1 MTHSYTVGPRDAAP
15 AIMASHIVH
24 VTDYDGNE
32 MNKPSGAIFSVLT
45 PIIAAALSIILAF
58 VIVATTK

>member
-1 MTHSYTVGPRDAAP
+1 
-15 AIMASHIVH
+15 MASHIVH

>member
-1 MTHSYTVGPRDAAP
+1 MTHSYTVGPRDAALE
-15 AIMASHIVH
+15 IMASHTVH

-32 MNKPSGAIFSVLT
+32 MNKPSGAVFSVLT
-45 PIIAAALSIILAF
+45 PLIAAALSLILAF